1 MGFGT
6 RTSLLGLLAFAL
18 LVTLVI
24 APAAEARRIVG
35 NKNPNRLFG
44 TMSRDDVFGRKGK
57 DILVGRAGSDRLHGE
72 EGDDIIVGGSG
83 RDTIW
88 GDGRD
93 DTLYGGPGA
102 DRIHTGWGTDVVEAG
117 PGNDI
122 VYARENDASMDSVDC
137 GLGVDKAYVN
147 RGDRVFNCETVV
159 RTKPGKGKQV
169 PGKLWMGTDVGET
182 LGGPMDAQVRDL
194 IVGLGGNDTLNG
206 HAYPDILWGNE
217 DDDYL
222 DGDYGPDL
230 LLGGPGQDFLYG
242 GKSLDRL
249 WGGLGL
255 DHLVGGEH
263 NDEIISLDQ
272 DGLPDVIDCGP
283 GRDRA
288 VVVAGEDVDV
298 TNCEIV
304 IRIKIT

>member
-1 MGFGT
+1 MASGT
-6 RTSLLGLLAFAL
+6 RTSLLGVLAFAL
-18 LVTLVI
+18 VVTLVI

-35 NKNPNRLFG
+35 NNNANRLFG
-44 TMSRDDVFGRKGK
+44 TMSRDDVFGGKGK

-93 DTLYGGPGA
+93 DTLYGGAGA

-122 VYARENDASMDSVDC
+122 VYARENDASMDSIDC
-137 GLGVDKAYVN
+137 GNGWDTAYVN

-206 HAYPDILWGNE
+206 HAYPDILWGN
-217 DDDYL
+217 DGL
-222 DGDYGPDL
+222 DVLMGGHGPDL
-230 LLGGPGQDFLYG
+230 LLGGPGDDSIDG
-242 GKSLDRL
+242 EAGNDRL
-249 WGGLGL
+249 WGGIGEDVLLG
-255 DHLVGGEH
+255 GRH